1 MRGFFKK
8 RESEQEEITLSFSV
22 FFRSKKT
29 KTKKFRQ
36 VPCALSF
43 PPFYSAPCRGAS
55 SGLLDE
61 SRSCL
66 TRCIGIETGKGRSVS
81 SARDRMRIWK
91 ASARTFAVVIVC
103 RRRAFASLFPSQP
116 PPPPPPPLHNKQTAP
131 QPPPRPP
138 PSPPSSSPPRA
149 SPSSP
154 SPGSRWRSRRSRRC
168 RTAARKNK
176 SRRRRSSSS

>member
-1 MRGFFKK
+1 VRVVVAWFLQRK

-36 VPCALSF
+36 LPCALSF

-91 ASARTFAVVIVC
+91 ASARIAVVIVC

-138 PSPPSSSPPRA
+138 PSPRSSSPPRA

-154 SPGSRWRSRRSRRC
+154 SPGSRWRSRR
-168 RTAARKNK
+168 
-176 SRRRRSSSS
+176 